1 MMRLTSSLVLED
13 RYVKERFVRATGPGG
28 QNMNQD
34 ATAVELRLNIKRSSL
49 PPDVQDRLIALAG
62 RHVTTGGVLI
72 VDSRAYRSQLENRE
86 AAHARLLA
94 LLQRAAKEPKVRKP
108 TRPRKA
114 VREGRVAEKR
124 VVGAV
129 KRSRHKGED

>member
-86 AAHARLLA
+86 AARARLLA

-114 VREGRVAEKR
+114 AREERIAEKR
-124 VVGAV
+124 VKGAV
-129 KRSRHKGED
+129 KRSRHNGED